1 MKWSIKIGKFVG
13 IDVYM
18 HLTFLLL
25 IGWVALLHWQRGQ
38 SIGAA
43 LVGVLFILAIFL
55 CVVLHEFG
63 HALMARRYG
72 IATRDIILL
81 PIGGVARLEKTPSQP
96 MQELWVALAGPAVNV
111 VIAAALFV
119 WLQATASWEP
129 LQRLTVTTGP
139 LLERLMAV
147 NLFMIAFNMVPAFPM
162 DGGRVLRAALATRLA
177 YGRATRIATSFGR
190 GIAVLFGLMGLFYSP
205 FLVFI
210 AMFVWLGATQ
220 EAALTRMK
228 TAVGGIPVH
237 QVMVSE
243 FKSLSA
249 DDSLQRAADLTLT
262 GTQKDFPVVS
272 DGILEGVVR
281 QTDLLEALSRHDT
294 LEAVASIISKDTF
307 SVEST
312 EMLDNVVTRL
322 NECRCDLL
330 PVTREGKL
338 VGVVT
343 TDNLGAFMRLR
354 EAAAN

>member
-1 MKWSIKIGKFVG
+1 MKWSIKIGKFAG

-25 IGWVALLHWQRGQ
+25 IGWVAMVHWQRGQ
-38 SIGAA
+38 SVGAVM
-43 LVGVLFILAIFL
+43 VGVLFILAIFL

-63 HALMARRYG
+63 HALTARRYG

-81 PIGGVARLEKTPSQP
+81 PIGGVARLEKIPSQP

-111 VIAAALFV
+111 VIVAALFV

-129 LQRLTVTTGP
+129 LRGLTVTTGP

-147 NLFMIAFNMVPAFPM
+147 NLFMIVFNMIPAFPM

-177 YGRATRIATSFGR
+177 YGRATRIAAYIGR
-190 GIAVLFGLMGLFYSP
+190 AIAVLFGLMGLFYSP
-205 FLVFI
+205 FLLFI
-210 AMFVWLGATQ
+210 AVFVWLGATQ

-228 TAVGGIPVH
+228 AAVGGIPVH
-237 QVMVSE
+237 RVMVSE

-272 DGILEGVVR
+272 DGILEGVLW
-281 QTDLLEALSRHDT
+281 QTDLLEALSRHDAR
-294 LEAVASIISKDTF
+294 EAVASIVRKDTV
-307 SVEST
+307 SVEAT
-312 EMLDNVVTRL
+312 EMMDAVVAKL

-330 PVTREGKL
+330 PVTREGKV

-354 EAAAN
+354 EASAN